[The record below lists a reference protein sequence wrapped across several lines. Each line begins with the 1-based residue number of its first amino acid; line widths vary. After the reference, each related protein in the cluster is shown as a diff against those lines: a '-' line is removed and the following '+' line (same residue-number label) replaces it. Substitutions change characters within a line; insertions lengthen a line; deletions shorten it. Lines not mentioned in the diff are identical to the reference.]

1 MISLFS
7 SLKYDEEYETAF
19 WNEIFGCVNYLHLP
33 YETVMGM
40 PIHIRK
46 FWIEKHNRNN
56 EEAEEA
62 AKNQEGSKSIGGES
76 INAYARLEQQ
86 KKDR

>member
-7 SLKYDEEYETAF
+7 SQKYDEGYETAF
-19 WNEIFGCVNYLHLP
+19 WNEIFGCVNYLNLP
-33 YETVMGM
+33 YDTVMNM

-46 FWIEKHNRNN
+46 FWIEKHNKNA

-62 AKNQEGSKSIGGES
+62 AKNKDGSSSIGGEA
-76 INAYARLEQQ
+76 INSYALLEQNKQ
-86 KKDR
+86 K